1 MIIMQNVTFQ
11 KGKGMVDHKSNEH
24 DLLSP
29 QEWAPQYRTFLK
41 ETRNQLK
48 GSERRLFMA
57 RFVFNLGYGGALR
70 AQQELGWDRTTI
82 RKGLAELKSGIT
94 CCDNYSGRGR
104 NPVEQH
110 LVNLREDIDDIVSPI
125 SQTDPSFRTTKLY
138 SPITAAEV
146 HRRLK
151 EDKGY
156 TDQELPTIRTISSK
170 LNQMG
175 YRLKKVSKSK
185 PKKKSRKPMPS
196 SIMSIRQTK

>member
-1 MIIMQNVTFQ
+1 MIIMQNVTFL
-11 KGKGMVDHKSNEH
+11 KGKGMMDYKNNEH
-24 DLLSP
+24 DLFLL
-29 QEWAPQYRTFLK
+29 QEWTPQYRTFLN

-57 RFVFNLGYGGALR
+57 RVVSNLGYGGALR
-70 AQQELGWDRTTI
+70 AERELGWDRTTI

-104 NPVEQH
+104 KPVEEH
-110 LVNLREDIDDIVSPI
+110 LVNLLEDIEDIVSPI

-138 SPITAAEV
+138 SPITAAEI

-151 EDKGY
+151 EYKGY
-156 TDQELPTIRTISSK
+156 TDQELPTIRTINSK

-175 YRLKKVSKSK
+175 YRLKKVGKCK
-185 PKKKSRKPMPS
+185 PKKNSRN
-196 SIMSIRQTK
+196 

>member
-1 MIIMQNVTFQ
+1 MI
-11 KGKGMVDHKSNEH
+11 DHKNNEH
-24 DLLSP
+24 DLFTL
-29 QEWAPQYRTFLK
+29 QEWTPQYRTFLN
-41 ETRNQLK
+41 ETRDQLK

-57 RFVFNLGYGGALR
+57 RVVSNLEHGGALR
-70 AQQELGWDRTTI
+70 AERELGWDRTTI

-94 CCDNYSGRGR
+94 CCDNYSGKGR
-104 NPVEQH
+104 KPVEQH
-110 LVNLREDIDDIVSPI
+110 LVNLLEDIEAIVSPI

-156 TDQELPTIRTISSK
+156 TDQELPTIRTINTK

-175 YRLKKVSKSK
+175 YQLKKVGKTK
-185 PKKKSRKPMPS
+185 PKKKFQKLMPS
-196 SIMSIRQTK
+196 STMSILQTK

>member
-1 MIIMQNVTFQ
+1 MI
-11 KGKGMVDHKSNEH
+11 DHKSNEY
-24 DLLSP
+24 DLFSL
-29 QEWAPQYRTFLK
+29 QEWTPQLKTFLN

-57 RFVFNLGYGGALR
+57 RVVSNLGYGGALR
-70 AQQELGWDRTTI
+70 AERELGWDRTTI

-104 NPVEQH
+104 KPVEQH
-110 LVNLREDIDDIVSPI
+110 LVNLLKDIEDIVSPI

-151 EDKGY
+151 ENKGY
-156 TDQELPTIRTISSK
+156 TDQDLPTIRTINSK

-175 YRLKKVSKSK
+175 YRLKKVGKSK
-185 PKKKSRKPMPS
+185 PKKKSQKLMPS
-196 SIMSIRQTK
+196 SIMSILQTK